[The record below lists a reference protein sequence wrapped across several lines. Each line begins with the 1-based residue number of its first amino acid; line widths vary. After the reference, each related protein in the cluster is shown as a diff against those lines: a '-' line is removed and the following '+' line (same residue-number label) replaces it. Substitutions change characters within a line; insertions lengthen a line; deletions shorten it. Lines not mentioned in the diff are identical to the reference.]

1 MTSKGSVYEQEFHYS
16 KGSLDVTPRKW
27 FLLAWDHFRKR
38 IALYMNLLAEKSRV
52 MIIVGVGEAGFL
64 PDVNKVWTIGMD
76 INRKA
81 LEKTD
86 RRIDLIIGSAS
97 HLPLK
102 DASVDVVYFELVLHH
117 LKGQMDLAVPL
128 TESHR
133 VLMSNGRM
141 VAIEPNMMH
150 PSGFLLNLL
159 NLFHLYAS
167 VFGGSNYEYSLTTK
181 ELTVPLSCF
190 SGFEVKALSF
200 YHPRF
205 PLFLH
210 NYIMKR
216 EAFLK
221 KHFASFAWM
230 VLVSA
235 VK

>member
-1 MTSKGSVYEQEFHYS
+1 MTSKGSVYEQDFQYS
-16 KGSLDVTPRKW
+16 KGSLDVTPRDW
-27 FLLAWDHFRKR
+27 FLLAWSHFRR
-38 IALYMNLLAEKSRV
+38 EIALYMNQIARNSRV
-52 MIIVGVGEAGFL
+52 MVIVGVGEGGFV
-64 PDVNKVWTIGMD
+64 PDVVGAQAIGID

-81 LEKTD
+81 LVNAD
-86 RRIDLIIGSAS
+86 RRLDLIVCSAS
-97 HLPLK
+97 HLPMR
-102 DASVDVVYFELVLHH
+102 DNSVDLVYFELVLHH
-117 LKGQMDLAVPL
+117 LKGQMDLAVPF

-133 VLMSNGRM
+133 ILMPNGRM
-141 VAIEPNMMH
+141 VAVEPNRLH

-159 NLFHLYAS
+159 NVFHLYAS

-181 ELTVPLSCF
+181 ELTIPLSCF
-190 SGFEVKALSF
+190 SGFEVKPLSF

-221 KHFASFAWM
+221 KHFSSFAWM
-230 VLVSA
+230 VLVAA

>member
-1 MTSKGSVYEQEFHYS
+1 MASKGSVYEQEFHYS
-16 KGSLDVTPRKW
+16 KGSLDVTPRDW
-27 FLLAWDHFRKR
+27 FLLAWDHFRKE
-38 IALYMNLLAEKSRV
+38 ISLYMNQVTKNSRV
-52 MIIVGVGEAGFL
+52 IVIVGVGESGFV
-64 PDVNKVWTIGMD
+64 PDVSSVQTIGIN

-81 LEKTD
+81 LANADK
-86 RRIDLIIGSAS
+86 RLALIVCSAS

-102 DASVDVVYFELVLHH
+102 DNSVDLVYFELVLHH
-117 LKGQMDLAVPL
+117 LKGQMDLAVAL

-159 NLFHLYAS
+159 NVFHLYAS

-216 EAFLK
+216 EDFLK
-221 KHFASFAWM
+221 KHFSSFAWM
-230 VLVSA
+230 VLVAA